1 MMKSNNAISFN
12 LDGIKTEQF
21 AILEENYSEK
31 KKSVD
36 FGTGI
41 QFMIDSESKF
51 IGCIVRISFDQGKK
65 SFLKIDVSCHFK
77 IEDVSWNTLVNSKQ
91 QTLVIPKGFLAHL
104 AMITVGT
111 LRGILFAKT
120 EGTIFNK
127 FIIPTIDVASMI
139 EKDETFSL
147 KEDE

>member
-1 MMKSNNAISFN
+1 MKANNAITFN

-21 AILEENYSEK
+21 AILEENYSDK

-51 IGCIVRISFDQGKK
+51 VGSVVRISFDQGKK

-77 IEDVSWNTLVNSKQ
+77 IEDDSWNTFINKKQ
-91 QTLVIPKGFLAHL
+91 QTLTIPKGFLAHM

>member
-1 MMKSNNAISFN
+1 MKTNNAITFN

-21 AILEENYSEK
+21 AILEENYNDK

-41 QFMIDSESKF
+41 QFMIDSEGKF

-77 IEDVSWNTLVNSKQ
+77 IDDSSWDTFINKKQ
-91 QTLVIPKGFLAHL
+91 QTLTIPKGFLAHM

-147 KEDE
+147 KDDE

>member
-1 MMKSNNAISFN
+1 MKTNSPISFS

-21 AILEENYSEK
+21 AILEENYSDK

-41 QFMIDSESKF
+41 QFMIDSENKF
-51 IGCIVRISFDQGKK
+51 IGSVVRISFEQGKK

-77 IEDVSWNTLVNSKQ
+77 IEDDSWNTLINKKQ
-91 QTLVIPKGFLAHL
+91 QTLTIPKGFLAHL

-120 EGTIFNK
+120 EGTLFNK

-147 KEDE
+147 KDDE

>member
-1 MMKSNNAISFN
+1 MKTNKPISFSI
-12 LDGIKTEQF
+12 DGIKTEQF
-21 AILEENYSEK
+21 AILEENYHE

-36 FGTGI
+36 FETGI
-41 QFMIDSESKF
+41 QFKIDAESKF
-51 IGCIVRISFDQGKK
+51 IASVVRISFNQGKK

-77 IEDVSWNTLVNSKQ
+77 IDDKSWDTFINKKQ
-91 QTLVIPKGFLAHL
+91 QVLTIPKGFLAHM

-111 LRGILFAKT
+111 LRGILFTKT
-120 EGTIFNK
+120 EGTVFNK

-147 KEDE
+147 KDANE

>member
-1 MMKSNNAISFN
+1 MKANNAITFN

-21 AILEENYSEK
+21 AILEENYSDK

-41 QFMIDSESKF
+41 QFMIDSENKF
-51 IGCIVRISFDQGKK
+51 VGSVVRISFDQGKK

-77 IEDVSWNTLVNSKQ
+77 IEDDSWNTFINKKQ
-91 QTLVIPKGFLAHL
+91 QTLTIPKGFLAHM

-147 KEDE
+147 KDDE

>member
-1 MMKSNNAISFN
+1 MKANNAITFN

-21 AILEENYSEK
+21 AILEENYSDK

-51 IGCIVRISFDQGKK
+51 IGSVVRIGFDQGKK

-77 IEDVSWNTLVNSKQ
+77 IEDDSWNTFINKKQ
-91 QTLVIPKGFLAHL
+91 QTLTIPKSFLAHM

-147 KEDE
+147 KDNE

>member
-1 MMKSNNAISFN
+1 MKTNNPISFSI
-12 LDGIKTEQF
+12 DGIKTEQF
-21 AILEENYSEK
+21 AILEENYHE

-36 FGTGI
+36 FETGI
-41 QFMIDSESKF
+41 QFKIDAESKF
-51 IGCIVRISFDQGKK
+51 IASVVRISFNQGKK

-77 IEDVSWNTLVNSKQ
+77 IDDQSWNTFINKKQ
-91 QTLVIPKGFLAHL
+91 LILTIPKGFLAHM

-111 LRGILFAKT
+111 LRGILFTKT
-120 EGTIFNK
+120 EGTVFNK

-147 KEDE
+147 KDDNE

>member
-1 MMKSNNAISFN
+1 MKANNAIAFN

-21 AILEENYSEK
+21 AILEENYSDK

-51 IGCIVRISFDQGKK
+51 VGSVVRISFDQGKK

-77 IEDVSWNTLVNSKQ
+77 IEDDSWNTFINKKQ
-91 QTLVIPKGFLAHL
+91 QTLTIPKGFLAHL

-147 KEDE
+147 KDDE

>member
-1 MMKSNNAISFN
+1 MKANNAITFS

-21 AILEENYSEK
+21 AILEENYSDK

-41 QFMIDSESKF
+41 QFMIDSETKF
-51 IGCIVRISFDQGKK
+51 IASVVRISFDQGKK

-77 IEDVSWNTLVNSKQ
+77 IDDNSWDTFINKKQHTL
-91 QTLVIPKGFLAHL
+91 TIPKGFLAHM

-111 LRGILFAKT
+111 LRGILFTKT

-127 FIIPTIDVASMI
+127 FIIPTIDVTSMI

-147 KEDE
+147 KDDNE